1 MKEKFDMEANAMHV
15 LNTFEDISDNGRDV
29 TKSGVFEH
37 IQQYAIVKKQTLRG
51 EKK

>member
-1 MKEKFDMEANAMHV
+1 MEASAMHIQ
-15 LNTFEDISDNGRDV
+15 NTIEDISDNGRDV

-37 IQQYAIVKKQTLRG
+37 ISQYAMVKKQTVRE